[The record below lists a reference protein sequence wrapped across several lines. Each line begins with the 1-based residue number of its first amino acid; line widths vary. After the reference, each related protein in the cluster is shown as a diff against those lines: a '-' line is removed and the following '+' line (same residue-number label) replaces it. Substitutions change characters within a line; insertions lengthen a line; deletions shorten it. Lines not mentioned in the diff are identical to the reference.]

1 MGCMVTMVEA
11 VSAYSHKIA
20 GQIAYLT
27 CTIYALTICSRSSLN
42 MANRMARGSEGREPN
57 TLPL

>member
-20 GQIAYLT
+20 GQVAYPT
-27 CTIYALTICSRSSLN
+27 CTTHALTICSRSSLN
-42 MANRMARGSEGREPN
+42 MANQMARGIEGRELN
-57 TLPL
+57 TLRL